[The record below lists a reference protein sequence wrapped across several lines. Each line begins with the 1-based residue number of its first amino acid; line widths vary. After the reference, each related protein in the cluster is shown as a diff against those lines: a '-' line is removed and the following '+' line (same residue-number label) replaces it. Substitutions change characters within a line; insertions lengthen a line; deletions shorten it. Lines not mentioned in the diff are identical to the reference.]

1 IYNPRFGGGFCFL
14 SQQLVGL
21 SVVTSFYFPPAPLP
35 GGTKRWYKMSIMI
48 QPTKN
53 RFGVYLVRKAV
64 PRHLQGIL
72 NKREI
77 KFTLDTKDVREARER
92 APAKIIQIDMMLRLA
107 EKQLEAE
114 ESLTDA
120 DIEMIA
126 DVWASSTMQNDELIR
141 ERYVVEDVIN
151 GKTGMFHSP
160 ENDIIHDWLEDR
172 ERKPLYKSETWQA
185 ERDESIC
192 KLMAVELDEALEYTP
207 VVLTPLWRKRLAW
220 RLAERRS
227 DLTNVYLLNLR
238 PRLYAKSRGLDSL
251 PVEKTK
257 TLTFADLFERYK
269 EHVKHH
275 EPLRAEKRI
284 IAYTTSANRF
294 IEFIGLKAAED
305 ITVTDLADFRN
316 LLEKLPS
323 RPSKAVRLLPLHK
336 QVEAEG
342 EKISPV
348 RVENIMKELSSVF
361 RVAVEDGKLTDNPLS
376 KLKKR
381 KAIAGPAIIRSYSRD
396 EIRRIFSLP
405 VFHGEDTP
413 HGAMAYWIPIILY
426 YCGARVEEI
435 AQLRKGDIVE
445 VDGTPCFRLTMGE
458 GQSIKMGNTRQ
469 FPIHSH
475 LLELGFLDFVQS
487 CTYQLFAEKS
497 EVNGSYS
504 YNYGRWWG
512 NYIREHGLTRN
523 GIKPTHSFRHSLV
536 TLFRDL
542 DIREEIQDSILGHN
556 ENSSDRAK
564 ASHGYGEKSV
574 EAQRR
579 AIEQIPRLKL
589 KRLEN

>member
-1 IYNPRFGGGFCFL
+1 
-14 SQQLVGL
+14 
-21 SVVTSFYFPPAPLP
+21 
-35 GGTKRWYKMSIMI
+35 MSIMI

-141 ERYVVEDVIN
+141 ERYVVEDVLN

-227 DLTNVYLLNLR
+227 DLTNVYLLNRR

-579 AIEQIPRLKL
+579 AIEQIPRLEL
-589 KRLEN
+589 

>member
-1 IYNPRFGGGFCFL
+1 MG
-14 SQQLVGL
+14 
-21 SVVTSFYFPPAPLP
+21 
-35 GGTKRWYKMSIMI
+35 IMI

-53 RFGVYLVRKAV
+53 NFGVYLIRKVV
-64 PRHLQGIL
+64 PKHLQGIL

-141 ERYVVEDVIN
+141 ERYVVEDVLN

>member
-1 IYNPRFGGGFCFL
+1 
-14 SQQLVGL
+14 
-21 SVVTSFYFPPAPLP
+21 
-35 GGTKRWYKMSIMI
+35 MSIMI

-141 ERYVVEDVIN
+141 ERYVVEDVLN

-323 RPSKAVRLLPLHK
+323 RPSKAVRLIPLHK

>member
-1 IYNPRFGGGFCFL
+1 MG
-14 SQQLVGL
+14 
-21 SVVTSFYFPPAPLP
+21 
-35 GGTKRWYKMSIMI
+35 IMI

-64 PRHLQGIL
+64 PKRLQGIL

-126 DVWASSTMQNDELIR
+126 GVWASRTMQNDELIR
-141 ERYVVEDVIN
+141 DRYLVEDVLD

-172 ERKPLYKSETWQA
+172 ERKPRYKSETWQA

-192 KLMAVELDEALEYTP
+192 KLMVVELDEALEYTP
-207 VVLTPLWRKRLAW
+207 LVLTPAWRIRLAW

-227 DLTNVYLLNLR
+227 DITNAYLLNLR
-238 PRLYAKSRGLDSL
+238 PQRYARSKGLDVL
-251 PVEKTK
+251 PAERPE

-269 EHVKHH
+269 DHVMRH
-275 EPLRAEKRI
+275 EPLRAESRI

-294 IEFIGLKAAED
+294 IEFIGQKAVED

-336 QVEAEG
+336 QVDAEG

-348 RVENIMKELSSVF
+348 RVENILKELSSVF
-361 RVAVEDGKLTDNPLS
+361 RVAIEDGKLTENPLG

-381 KAIAGPAIIRSYSRD
+381 KVVAGPTVVRSFSRD
-396 EIRRIFSLP
+396 EISRIFSLP
-405 VFHGEDTP
+405 VFHGEETP
-413 HGAMAYWIPIILY
+413 YGAMAYWIPIILY

-475 LLELGFLDFVQS
+475 LIELGFLDFVQS
-487 CTYQLFAEKS
+487 STNQLFADKS
-497 EVNGSYS
+497 EVNRKYS

-512 NYIREHGLTRN
+512 NYIREHGLTRQ
-523 GIKPTHSFRHSLV
+523 GIKPTHSFRHTLV
-536 TLFRDL
+536 TLCRDL
-542 DIREEIQDSILGHN
+542 NIREEIQDSILGHN

-564 ASHGYGEKSV
+564 ASHGYGETSV
-574 EAQRR
+574 QAQRSV
-579 AIEQIPRLKL
+579 IEQIPRLNL
-589 KRLEN
+589 QRSHT

>member
-1 IYNPRFGGGFCFL
+1 
-14 SQQLVGL
+14 
-21 SVVTSFYFPPAPLP
+21 
-35 GGTKRWYKMSIMI
+35 MI

-141 ERYVVEDVIN
+141 ERYVVEDVLN

>member
-1 IYNPRFGGGFCFL
+1 MG
-14 SQQLVGL
+14 
-21 SVVTSFYFPPAPLP
+21 
-35 GGTKRWYKMSIMI
+35 IMI

-64 PRHLQGIL
+64 PKHLQGTL

-120 DIEMIA
+120 DIEMITG
-126 DVWASSTMQNDELIR
+126 VWASKTMQNDELIH
-141 ERYVVEDVIN
+141 ERYIVEEQFN
-151 GKTGMFHSP
+151 GKTVLAHSP
-160 ENDIIHDWLEDR
+160 ENEIIHDWLEER
-172 ERKPLYKSETWQA
+172 ERKPHYKSTTWQQ
-185 ERDESIC
+185 ERDISIC

-207 VVLTPLWRKRLAW
+207 IVLTPVWRNRLAW

-227 DLTNVYLLNLR
+227 DLTNAYILNIR
-238 PRLYAKSRGLDSL
+238 PKLYAKSKGLDSL
-251 PVEKTK
+251 PEEKPK
-257 TLTFADLFERYK
+257 KLTFADLFERYK
-269 EHVKHH
+269 EHVQRH
-275 EPLRAEKRI
+275 EPLRAESRI

-294 IEFIGLKAAED
+294 IEFIGQKAAED

-316 LLEKLPS
+316 LLEKLPF
-323 RPSKAVRLLPLHK
+323 RPSKPVRLLPLHK

-348 RVENIMKELSSVF
+348 RVENILKELSSIF
-361 RVAVEDGKLTDNPLS
+361 RVAVEDGKLADNPLS

-381 KAIAGPAIIRSYSRD
+381 KVVAGPTVVRSFSRD
-396 EIRRIFSLP
+396 EIRRLFSLP
-405 VFHGEDTP
+405 VFNGEETP
-413 HGAMAYWIPIILY
+413 HGAIAYWIPIILY
-426 YCGARVEEI
+426 YSGARVEEI
-435 AQLRKGDIVE
+435 AQLRKGDIVQ

-475 LLELGFLDFVQS
+475 LIELGFLDYVQS
-487 CTYQLFAEKS
+487 RTYQLFAEKS
-497 EVNGSYS
+497 KTNGKYS
-504 YNYGRWWG
+504 YDYARWWG
-512 NYIREHGLTRN
+512 NYIREHGLTRK

-542 DIREEIQDSILGHN
+542 DVREEIQDSILGHN

-579 AIEQIPRLKL
+579 AIEQIPRLNL
-589 KRLEN
+589 QRVP

>member
-1 IYNPRFGGGFCFL
+1 
-14 SQQLVGL
+14 
-21 SVVTSFYFPPAPLP
+21 
-35 GGTKRWYKMSIMI
+35 MSIMI

-141 ERYVVEDVIN
+141 ERYVVEDVLN

>member
-1 IYNPRFGGGFCFL
+1 
-14 SQQLVGL
+14 
-21 SVVTSFYFPPAPLP
+21 
-35 GGTKRWYKMSIMI
+35 MSIMI

-141 ERYVVEDVIN
+141 ERYVVEDVLN

-361 RVAVEDGKLTDNPLS
+361 RVAVEDGKLTDNPLN